1 MKTFDWYNSIYDS
14 CTDGYYIMRIAAV
27 QFVENNI
34 PCIRDFSRDTLL
46 LYAKFEKM
54 FNFFFLIFVCHF
66 FGNMKFSNS
75 KQYWIFHDVNL
86 IAKKRKLIMARITGH
101 TIDV

>member
-14 CTDGYYIMRIAAV
+14 CTDGYHIMRIAAV

-34 PCIRDFSRDTLL
+34 PYIRDFSRDTLL

-54 FNFFFLIFVCHF
+54 FKFFF
-66 FGNMKFSNS
+66 
-75 KQYWIFHDVNL
+75 
-86 IAKKRKLIMARITGH
+86 
-101 TIDV
+101 